1 LIDLQMQW
9 IDFPNKSSNVFHRQ
23 PLLWSVIGV
32 FGLGIALF
40 PIPLTPHRPVERNF
54 RVDASTFEF
63 TPAVLKVNQGDVVNI
78 ELNSADVVHGI
89 YLDGYDIQVTAEP
102 GQAAYLKFVA
112 DRSGTFRFRCSVS
125 CGALHP
131 FMVGKVKVGS
141 DYLLMRGAGIAL
153 LALIAGVFGFQK

>member
-1 LIDLQMQW
+1 M
-9 IDFPNKSSNVFHRQ
+9 
-23 PLLWSVIGV
+23 
-32 FGLGIALF
+32 
-40 PIPLTPHRPVERNF
+40 
-54 RVDASTFEF
+54 DASTFEF
-63 TPAVLKVNQGDVVNI
+63 SPAVLKVNRGDVVNI
-78 ELNSADVVHGI
+78 ELNSTDVVHGI

-131 FMVGKVKVGS
+131 FMIGKVKVGS